1 MCDGLGLRCAT
12 CGFGFCGVGFWI
24 GLFCFIGGFGA
35 CNVFGD
41 LGWVV

>member
-1 MCDGLGLRCAT
+1 M
-12 CGFGFCGVGFWI
+12 GVRVEVCHLWLWILWCGFWI
-24 GLFCFIGGFGA
+24 GLFCFGGGFGA